1 MLGAAAAACSP
12 YVQRGATLYSE
23 GRYVEAAEVFEL
35 TEHRLASSPPT
46 VRAEYALFRGLTF
59 LRLDDL
65 RDARPWLNY
74 ASAMERTRPGTLP
87 PARLALL
94 ARGWA
99 ELERRGGDK
108 AAAPADPSRVAA
120 ADAGGLTRPGG
131 GTNGRRSVGP

>member
-1 MLGAAAAACSP
+1 LGIATACSP
-12 YVQRGATLYSE
+12 YVQRGAALYRE

-35 TEHRLASSPPT
+35 TEHRLASSPPS

-99 ELERRGGDK
+99 ELERRWGNER
-108 AAAPADPSRVAA
+108 AAPDPSRVAA
-120 ADAGGLTRPGG
+120 ADAGGLSRPGG
-131 GTNGRRSVGP
+131 GTNGRRSVVP